1 MIGLFTMITNSRN
14 DRKTG
19 FPFSRSA
26 FSGRA
31 FADRPR
37 LRDLPAMRINDSLI
51 PEGRVTNDHSADRFA
66 QHRQSEAHHRLADVL
81 QTSRRFAVTRP
92 QVRTPGFRLLPLAS
106 FAWGSRDNHSRPR
119 TNPDHVLLWIT
130 AGELR
135 LDFPRRQHVL
145 PQGSIQFIPAGTAF
159 AAFPLRAEGIALL
172 LAPSILPESEP
183 SFPNQALAGSVG
195 ESATALS
202 ALFTEIEAEAARHDP
217 DIPALHHSLH
227 VMARHLARLE
237 PVRKSDDRATP
248 ISEGQDS
255 LAERFLLVAKGQLQ
269 NGLTVAEIAAELG
282 TNTGSLDRACRSA
295 YGKRAI
301 EMMNDLRLQQATEM
315 LRDGD
320 LGPARIAQMLGYT
333 SLAHFTRAFVSATGH
348 NPEAYRRQSG

>member
-1 MIGLFTMITNSRN
+1 MISNSRH

-19 FPFSRSA
+19 FPFSRGA
-26 FSGRA
+26 FSERA
-31 FADRPR
+31 VADRPWQ
-37 LRDLPAMRINDSLI
+37 RDLSELHINDSLI
-51 PEGRVTNDHSADRFA
+51 PEGQATDGNVVGHPSLRRQVVAN
-66 QHRQSEAHHRLADVL
+66 HRMTGMLNASH
-81 QTSRRFAVTRP
+81 RFAVTRS
-92 QVRTPGFRLLPLAS
+92 RIGIRGFRLLPLAS

-159 AAFPLRAEGIALL
+159 AALPLRAEGVALL

-183 SFPNQALAGSVG
+183 SFPSQALAGSVG

-217 DIPALHHSLH
+217 DIPALHRSLH
-227 VMARHLARLE
+227 GIAQHLARLE
-237 PVRKSDDRATP
+237 PVRKSDTRGAPTGD
-248 ISEGQDS
+248 EQNS
-255 LAERFLLVAKGQLQ
+255 LVERFLLAATGHLQ
-269 NGLTVAEIAAELG
+269 NGRTVAEIAAELG
-282 TNTGSLDRACRSA
+282 TNTGSLDRACRST

-301 EMMNDLRLQQATEM
+301 EMMNDLRLQQAIEM
-315 LRDGD
+315 LGNCNI
-320 LGPARIAQMLGYT
+320 GAARIAQKLGYT

-348 NPEAYRRQSG
+348 NPETYRRQSG